1 MPKRKKNKITMPMSG
16 AGLMRYM
23 DEEGHGLKFK
33 PEHVLYVAVGVII
46 FEVLLKM
53 GVLGV

>member
-23 DEEGHGLKFK
+23 DEEGTGMKFK
-33 PEHVLYVAVGVII
+33 PEHVLYAAGGVILI
-46 FEVLLKM
+46 GLLFKT
-53 GVLGV
+53 GVI

>member
-23 DEEGHGLKFK
+23 DEEGRGMKFK

-46 FEVLLKM
+46 LEVLLKM